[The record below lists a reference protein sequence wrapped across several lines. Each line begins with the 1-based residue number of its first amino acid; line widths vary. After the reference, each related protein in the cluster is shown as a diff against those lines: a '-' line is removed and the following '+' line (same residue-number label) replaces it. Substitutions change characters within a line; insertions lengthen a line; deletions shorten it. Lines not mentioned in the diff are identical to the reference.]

1 MGLGGGL
8 FAGWAVVG
16 IWLSLVCGCSVGLC
30 FTAFVVLVW
39 VLGCADFGFWLVLL
53 WFDTAVSRF

>member
-8 FAGWAVVG
+8 FAGGAVVG

-30 FTAFVVLVW
+30 FSAFVVLVW
-39 VLGCADFGFWLVLL
+39 VLGCADFGVLAC
-53 WFDTAVSRF
+53 FVVV